1 MLSADFLAQT
11 DDEHLLAVAFAE
23 QDPLTSTPLEL
34 ELELELTRRLQA
46 LLDNEH
52 ERSQRLARCL
62 EVLQSAID
70 EAQQALGDTAWPARN
85 R

>member
-1 MLSADFLAQT
+1 MLSADFLAQM
-11 DDEHLLAVAFAE
+11 DDEHLLSVATAE
-23 QDPLTSTPLEL
+23 QDPLTSTP
-34 ELELELTRRLQA
+34 LELELTRRLQA

-52 ERSQRLARCL
+52 ERSQRLARGL

-70 EAQQALGDTAWPARN
+70 EAQQALDDTALLARN

>member
-1 MLSADFLAQT
+1 MLSASFLAQM
-11 DDEHLLAVAFAE
+11 DDEHLLAVATAE

-34 ELELELTRRLQA
+34 TRRLQA
-46 LLDNEH
+46 RLDNEH

-62 EVLQSAID
+62 EVLQSATD
-70 EAQQALGDTAWPARN
+70 EAQQALGDTTWPARN

>member
-1 MLSADFLAQT
+1 M
-11 DDEHLLAVAFAE
+11 
-23 QDPLTSTPLEL
+23 TSTP
-34 ELELELTRRLQA
+34 LELELTRRLQA

-62 EVLQSAID
+62 KGLQSAID

>member
-1 MLSADFLAQT
+1 MLSASFLAQM
-11 DDEHLLAVAFAE
+11 DDEHLLSVAIAE

-34 ELELELTRRLQA
+34 TRRLQA
-46 LLDNEH
+46 RLDNER

-70 EAQQALGDTAWPARN
+70 EAQQALGDTTWPARN

>member
-1 MLSADFLAQT
+1 MLSADFLAQM

-23 QDPLTSTPLEL
+23 QDPSTSTP
-34 ELELELTRRLQA
+34 LELELTRRLQA
-46 LLDNEH
+46 LLDNER
-52 ERSQRLARCL
+52 ERSQRRARCL

-70 EAQQALGDTAWPARN
+70 EVQQALGDTPWLARN

>member
-23 QDPLTSTPLEL
+23 QDPLTSTPL

>member
-1 MLSADFLAQT
+1 
-11 DDEHLLAVAFAE
+11 
-23 QDPLTSTPLEL
+23 LTSTP
-34 ELELELTRRLQA
+34 LELELTRRLQA

>member
-1 MLSADFLAQT
+1 MLSASFLAQM
-11 DDEHLLAVAFAE
+11 DDEHLLAVAIAE

-34 ELELELTRRLQA
+34 ELTRRLQA
-46 LLDNEH
+46 RLDNEH

-62 EVLQSAID
+62 KGLQSAID
-70 EAQQALGDTAWPARN
+70 EAQQALGDTTWPARN